1 MKKPVEFKWKHYQPD
16 IILLTVRWYLRYSLS
31 FRNLVEMMEERGLSI
46 AHTTIMRWVHQYGP
60 ELDERIRRH
69 LQSTNDSWRVDETYV
84 KVKGQWL
91 YLYRAVDSEGNTID
105 FYLSESRDKQAA
117 KRFFKKA
124 LAFPH
129 VSKPRVITVDK
140 NPAYPIAIQEL
151 KEEKQ
156 MPEGIKLRQVKY
168 LNNIVEQDH
177 RFIKKRIRPMLG
189 LKSLRTAKRIIAGIE
204 DMHMIKKGQTLQREK
219 SVQNQ
224 KEFIHKLFGLAS

>member
-1 MKKPVEFKWKHYQPD
+1 MEKENVFKWKHYHPD
-16 IILLTVRWYLRYSLS
+16 IILLTVRWYLRYNLS
-31 FRNLVEMMEERGLSI
+31 FRDLAEMMEERGLFI

-60 ELDERIRRH
+60 ELDERVRH
-69 LQSTNDSWRVDETYV
+69 HLKPTNDSWRVDETYV
-84 KVKGQWL
+84 KVKGQWMS
-91 YLYRAVDSEGNTID
+91 LYRAVDSKGNTID
-105 FYLSESRDKQAA
+105 FCLSKARNKQEA

-124 LAFPH
+124 LASSH

-156 MPEGIKLRQVKY
+156 MPEGIQLRQVKY

-189 LKSLRTAKRIIAGIE
+189 LKSLQTAKQIIAGIE
-204 DMHMIKKGQTLQREK
+204 AMHMIKKGQTLHREN

-224 KEFIHKLFGLAS
+224 KEFIHQLFGIVA